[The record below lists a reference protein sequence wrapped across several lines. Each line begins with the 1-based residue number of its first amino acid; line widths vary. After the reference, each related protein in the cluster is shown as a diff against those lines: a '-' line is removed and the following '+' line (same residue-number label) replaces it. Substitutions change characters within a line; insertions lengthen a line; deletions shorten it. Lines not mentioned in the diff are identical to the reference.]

1 MAQSF
6 VQTESIVSPESAVFV
21 NNGITSQSR
30 ELASGP
36 INSSSIA
43 IGATFGAETMIR
55 IAPSIHITQHI
66 MYEIPLS
73 NIVSDVP
80 WKISGFRCGLGLR
93 YSFRKFNPTPNM
105 P

>member
-1 MAQSF
+1 
-6 VQTESIVSPESAVFV
+6 
-21 NNGITSQSR
+21 
-30 ELASGP
+30 
-36 INSSSIA
+36 
-43 IGATFGAETMIR
+43 MIR